1 MPDDLRQHFGVA
13 DEGCPGTY
21 ANAVGDEQHLVEGHR
36 IPGIRL
42 AAIDGDLGA
51 FLDPVALGAVSDD
64 RVHGLGDLSEQKK
77 SPRITRDVRK
87 VYRTA
92 VLTTAVRSV
101 AR

>member
-1 MPDDLRQHFGVA
+1 MPDDLRRDLGVTH
-13 DEGCPGTY
+13 EGRPGAY
-21 ANAVGDEQHLVEGHR
+21 ANPVGDEQHLVEGNR

-51 FLDPVALGAVSDD
+51 FLDPEALRAASDD

-87 VYRTA
+87 V
-92 VLTTAVRSV
+92 
-101 AR
+101 